1 MMQSLFSD
9 WTFWGVV
16 TKLTWLVQLA
26 LIVHVFKTGRPYWWF
41 MVLLIAPGI
50 GGIAY
55 FLIEVLPDLRG
66 PPSRG
71 GERGS
76 WKPASWRI
84 RDLRAELEE
93 TDTVKRRLV
102 LAEEL
107 LAAGQAEEACTEAEA
122 CLTGVFRDDPHT
134 LAAAARYRLEAG
146 KNHAAL
152 EALEKINTRA
162 DRMLAQEVALLRGR
176 ALVLAGRHAEAQD
189 ALRSIATTYIG
200 EEPRYYLAQSL
211 HATKAKDE
219 AIEIWTDIR
228 KRFRR
233 ANRGW
238 RRSEKRWF
246 ELAGER
252 LKENKA

>member
-1 MMQSLFSD
+1 MQGLVSD
-9 WTFWGVV
+9 WSTWGIL

-66 PPSRG
+66 PASRG

-76 WKPASWRI
+76 WKPAAWRI

-107 LAAGQAEEACTEAEA
+107 LAAGQADEACKEAEA
-122 CLTGVFRDDPHT
+122 CLQGVFRDDPHT
-134 LAAAARYRLEAG
+134 LAAVARHRLEAG
-146 KNHAAL
+146 KAA
-152 EALEKINTRA
+152 EALAAIEKINTRA

-176 ALVLAGRHAEAQD
+176 ALVLAGRHEEAQ
-189 ALRSIATTYIG
+189 AVLQPIVATYIG
-200 EEPRYYLAQSL
+200 EEPRYYLALSL
-211 HATKAKDE
+211 RATGAKAE
-219 AIEIWTDIR
+219 AAELWTEIR

-233 ANRGW
+233 AGRGW

-246 ELAGER
+246 KLAGER
-252 LKENKA
+252 MKEGQV

>member
-1 MMQSLFSD
+1 MQSLVSD
-9 WTFWGVV
+9 WSFWGIL

-66 PPSRG
+66 PASRG

-76 WKPASWRI
+76 WKPAAWRI

-102 LAEEL
+102 LAGEL
-107 LAAGQAEEACTEAEA
+107 LAAGQAEEACKEAEA
-122 CLTGVFRDDPHT
+122 CLQGVFRDDPHT
-134 LAAAARYRLEAG
+134 LAAVARHRLEAG
-146 KNHAAL
+146 RVP
-152 EALEKINTRA
+152 EALDAIEKINTRA

-176 ALVLAGRHAEAQD
+176 ALVLAGRHDEAQGV
-189 ALRSIATTYIG
+189 LRSIVATYIG
-200 EEPRYYLAQSL
+200 EEPRYYLAVSL
-211 HATKAKDE
+211 HATGATDE
-219 AIEIWTDIR
+219 ARELWTEIR

-233 ANRGW
+233 AGRGW

-246 ELAGER
+246 KLAGER
-252 LKENKA
+252 LKENEV